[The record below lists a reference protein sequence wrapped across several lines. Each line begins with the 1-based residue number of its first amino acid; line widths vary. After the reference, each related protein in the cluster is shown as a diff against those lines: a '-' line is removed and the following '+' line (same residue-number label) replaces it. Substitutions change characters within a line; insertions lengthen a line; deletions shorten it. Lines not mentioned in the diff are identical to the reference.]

1 MGVSNYG
8 IGGYSHPPGSIY
20 LVAHLKG
27 FIHCLPSDRSLVG
40 SWTATI
46 LLCECIKSGDYFGTS
61 SQRDEK
67 KVDMV
72 KIVAWDPLPVVIVIP
87 SSSSVEQ
94 ASKVF
99 FLPHSFSARSLKLNS
114 SPMRH
119 NMMMMM
125 VINGVRLPCEG
136 GEVVGIYIQ
145 SATVR
150 IYKRVLLICV
160 FYPSAG
166 AVILLLLILPCP
178 VNVCCVFIT
187 IFVRHIETLSFISR
201 RRKGWIMGPSGG
213 NDSSTALF
221 VFPGDV
227 VKWLKLY
234 D

>member
-1 MGVSNYG
+1 MRRRWIYG
-8 IGGYSHPPGSIY
+8 R
-20 LVAHLKG
+20 
-27 FIHCLPSDRSLVG
+27 DRCVG
-40 SWTATI
+40 SSTGRYSNTVI
-46 LLCECIKSGDYFGTS
+46 LLKQGI
-61 SQRDEK
+61 
-67 KVDMV
+67 
-72 KIVAWDPLPVVIVIP
+72 
-87 SSSSVEQ
+87 
-94 ASKVF
+94 

-125 VINGVRLPCEG
+125 VIKGVRLPCEG

-150 IYKRVLLICV
+150 IYKRVLLISV

-166 AVILLLLILPCP
+166 ALLLFLFLLILPCP
-178 VNVCCVFIT
+178 LNVCCVFIT

-227 VKWLKLY
+227 VKWSKLY